1 MRDRTLPLLVTA
13 SVFSTALLWGASA
26 SAETTEREVTPMAEV
41 AEALHE
47 DPLYVDDHMAEEL
60 GEDVVAE
67 IRSLVEDG
75 PYAVYAVLAE
85 VDSGTTSAPGLIAE
99 ETGLDGAYYYMGHG
113 FGVAGVEGGSQE
125 SIRLAQWQSED
136 EGVELSRPEVLTES
150 IRLFQQEDFAEVYDA
165 RVAAMIRGDD
175 EEESG
180 FRLTGGMGL
189 VLGGVIGTVL
199 LGVVSAI
206 RSKKAKGKQQVV
218 SPEGPM

>member
-1 MRDRTLPLLVTA
+1 MRDRALPLLVTA
-13 SVFSTALLWGASA
+13 SIFSTALLWGASA
-26 SAETTEREVTPMAEV
+26 SAQTTEREVTPMAEV

-67 IRSLVEDG
+67 IRSHVENG
-75 PYAVYAVLAE
+75 PYAVYVVLAE

-99 ETGLDGAYYYMGHG
+99 ETGLDGTYYYMGHG

-125 SIRLAQWQSED
+125 SIRLAQWQAED

-150 IRLFQQEDFAEVYDA
+150 IRLFQQEDFAEEYDA
-165 RVAAMIRGDD
+165 RVAAMINGD
-175 EEESG
+175 EEG
-180 FRLTGGMGL
+180 GGLRLTGGLGL
-189 VLGGVIGTVL
+189 ALGGVIGAVL
-199 LGVVSAI
+199 LGLVSAI